1 MNDVPK
7 ATGREL
13 VARKTQTNDIAT
25 LVQRQAPAFRAA
37 LGKTVDPEVFVR
49 TALTTLRT
57 TPGLA
62 ECKRESVL
70 GALMLS
76 AQLGLVPGPLGE
88 AYLVP
93 FGRECTFIV
102 GYQGL
107 MKLAY
112 NSGKVTSIYA
122 EMIHENDHFQVV
134 RGTDRKL
141 IHEEPKPF
149 GSPRGKVIG
158 VYAVAKL
165 AGAAEPQFVVL
176 TFDEVERFR
185 QMSRGKNS
193 MMWKDHW
200 EAAARKTAVRQL
212 AKWIPKSVELQRAIA
227 ADDAAEE
234 GKDQAAAAGFDFGDL
249 SGDDEPTVVVVERD
263 PDTGEVLPPMDHA

>member
-1 MNDVPK
+1 MSEK

-13 VARKTQTNDIAT
+13 VSRKAQASDILT

-37 LGKTVDPEVFVR
+37 LGKTIDPEVFVR

-57 TPGLA
+57 TPALMS
-62 ECKRESVL
+62 CKRESVL

-76 AQLGLVPGPLGE
+76 AQLGLAPGPLGE

-93 FGRECTFIV
+93 FGSECTFIV

-112 NSGKVTSIYA
+112 NSGKVSSIYA
-122 EMIHENDHFQVV
+122 ELVHEHDHFLVT
-134 RGTDRKL
+134 RGTARA
-141 IHEEPKPF
+141 IVHEEPKPF
-149 GSPRGKVIG
+149 GTPRGKVVG

-165 AGAAEPQFVVL
+165 LGDAEPQFVVL
-176 TFDEVERFR
+176 TVDEVERFR

-200 EAAARKTAVRQL
+200 EAAAKKTAVRQL

-227 ADDAAEE
+227 ADDAAEQ
-234 GKDQAAAAGFDFGDL
+234 GKDQAAAAGYDFGDL
-249 SGDDEPTVVVVERD
+249 TGGEEDEPQAQLRVVEID
-263 PDTGEVLPPMDHA
+263 PDTGEEVPPA